1 VTFKQATWDY
11 VQDKAAATTKWGDI
25 GDWDTS
31 GVGDFSYAF
40 TQHRNEAG
48 GSYVANGN
56 PKAATFVGT
65 AISKWNTAST
75 TNLAFAFK
83 AAVEMNAD
91 LSGWKVGKVN
101 TLDSTFQDARQMN
114 SDLSLWNVAEVTT
127 LYHTFYTASKFTGTG
142 IDTWDVAKV
151 KNMQAFAFATSLTS
165 CSKRKIADAWKGNTA
180 FAATLGTDWAADTCT
195 VRFEYRAAR

>member
-1 VTFKQATWDY
+1 MAFKQATWDY
-11 VQDKAAATTKWGDI
+11 VQNTTTATAKWGDI

-56 PKAATFVGT
+56 LKAAMFVGT
-65 AISKWNTAST
+65 AISKWNTASA

-91 LSGWKVGKVN
+91 LSGWKVGKVVS
-101 TLDSTFQDARQMN
+101 LERTF
-114 SDLSLWNVAEVTT
+114 
-127 LYHTFYTASKFTGTG
+127 FGASKFRGTG
-142 IDTWDVAKV
+142 
-151 KNMQAFAFATSLTS
+151 
-165 CSKRKIADAWKGNTA
+165 G
-180 FAATLGTDWAADTCT
+180 TL
-195 VRFEYRAAR
+195 E